1 MLNKKELFE
10 AFDGFSQNLMITLAD
25 IEAMKKQVQGLVEE
39 NTLLRLENTKL
50 RERLSQLEQGTNVK
64 QLQKHGNDHLEGIY
78 DEGFHICNSYYG
90 QTRENGEECL
100 FCTELLDRKIHHED
114 SKKF

>member
-1 MLNKKELFE
+1 MVNKRELFD
-10 AFDGFSQNLMITLAD
+10 AFEGFSQNLMVTLAD
-25 IEAMKKQVQGLVEE
+25 VEALKKQVQGLVEE
-39 NTLLRLENTKL
+39 NTVLRLENSKL
-50 RERLSQLEQGTNVK
+50 RERLSQMEHETSPKPSSRNT
-64 QLQKHGNDHLEGIY
+64 NDHLEGIY

-90 QTRENGEECL
+90 QTRENSEECL